1 MNTCYYYQDQLPRP
15 LHNPRKRALL
25 RKTWGTLPTSP
36 IKSSILTS
44 DHSIVK
50 SGIGSFLARYSYVHF
65 QVYPIRLVSCYALLS
80 GCRLPWP
87 PPSCQYGA
95 TPFVG
100 SISEQFVALT
110 LRLVHPTA
118 PVLLTRYGPL
128 KSNISASCPAF
139 TLRPLQ
145 LRQANAQ
152 LRERQQA
159 KGFNAYI
166 QSLRISRGQFAPVT
180 PNHDL
185 YLPLLI

>member
-1 MNTCYYYQDQLPRP
+1 MRLRTPANPRATAVVEEPFSTSTLKDIHMNTCYYYQDQLPRP
-15 LHNPRKRALL
+15 LHNPHKRALL

-36 IKSSILTS
+36 IKIKHTHS

-50 SGIGSFLARYSYVHF
+50 FGIGSFLARYSYVHF

-128 KSNISASCPAF
+128 KSNISAIAG
-139 TLRPLQ
+139 LYQRPSAL
-145 LRQANAQ
+145 
-152 LRERQQA
+152 
-159 KGFNAYI
+159 K
-166 QSLRISRGQFAPVT
+166 T
-180 PNHDL
+180 C
-185 YLPLLI
+185 

>member
-25 RKTWGTLPTSP
+25 CNLGYPPYFPDQNLAYS
-36 IKSSILTS
+36 L

-139 TLRPLQ
+139 TPAHLH
-145 LRQANAQ
+145 LRQASTQ
-152 LRERQQA
+152 LRSAGRS
-159 KGFNAYI
+159 GGLYAYI

-185 YLPLLI
+185 YLPLLN

>member
-15 LHNPRKRALL
+15 LNTRINEYVCAM
-25 RKTWGTLPTSP
+25 TWGTLPTSP
-36 IKSSILTS
+36 IQSSILTFRS
-44 DHSIVK
+44 HSIVEY
-50 SGIGSFLARYSYVHF
+50 GIGSFFARYSYVHF

-100 SISEQFVALT
+100 SLSEQFVALT

-128 KSNISASCPAF
+128 KSNISVSCPTFYPRSSAIK
-139 TLRPLQ
+139 TCRPHEE
-145 LRQANAQ
+145 A
-152 LRERQQA
+152 
-159 KGFNAYI
+159 
-166 QSLRISRGQFAPVT
+166 S
-180 PNHDL
+180 
-185 YLPLLI
+185 

>member
-15 LHNPRKRALL
+15 LHTRINGCFCAKPGVPSLLPR
-25 RKTWGTLPTSP
+25 SQ
-36 IKSSILTS
+36 SSILTLRS
-44 DHSIVK
+44 HSIVE

-128 KSNISASCPAF
+128 KSNISVSCPTF
-139 TLRPLQ
+139 TNAHLQ
-145 LRQANAQ
+145 LRHANPPLMRPA
-152 LRERQQA
+152 ER
-159 KGFNAYI
+159 
-166 QSLRISRGQFAPVT
+166 RV
-180 PNHDL
+180 
-185 YLPLLI
+185 